1 MNENLKRH
9 SLLFDLGCKTTRDE
23 LSSSLILGSIINQ
36 VEFRHNN
43 VFVNKFVSM
52 RLDLSIYKIICLYVY
67 MYIIYL
73 YRFEIELFTYL

>member
-9 SLLFDLGCKTTRDE
+9 RLLFDLGCKTTRDE